1 MTAAPLSGTFAA
13 LYTPFTTDGVVDLDA
28 YRALADR
35 LAAAGVGLVPCGT
48 TGETP
53 TLTADEYTA
62 CVRAAVD
69 VAGGRVP
76 VIAGTGSNSTAHAV
90 ETTRHAK
97 ALGVDA
103 ALVVTPYYNKPPQRS
118 LLAHFRAVADQGG
131 LPIVLYNVP
140 GRTGTNLL
148 PETTL
153 ALATHPGIVAVKE
166 ASGSMAQVE
175 ALLTR
180 RPAGFAVLSG
190 DDALAMPLVL
200 AGGDG
205 VISVAANALPG
216 DVKALMDAA
225 LAGDLARARDLQAKL
240 LPFMDAIFCTTNP
253 IPIKRVAS
261 WLGHGRPDCRLP
273 LTADALD
280 DAMATRLRDALHHAG
295 VSL

>member
-1 MTAAPLSGTFAA
+1 VTARPLSGTFAA
-13 LYTPFTTDGVVDLDA
+13 LYTPFTADGAVDLDA

-35 LAAAGVGLVPCGT
+35 LASAGVGLVPCGT

-53 TLTADEYTA
+53 TLTAEEYTA
-62 CVRAAVD
+62 AVRAAVD
-69 VAGGRVP
+69 VAAGRVP
-76 VIAGTGSNSTAHAV
+76 VIAGTGSNSTAHAI

-131 LPIVLYNVP
+131 LPVVLYNVP

-153 ALATHPGIVAVKE
+153 ALAAHPNIVAVKE

-175 ALLTR
+175 ALLTQ
-180 RPAGFAVLSG
+180 RPDGFSVLSG
-190 DDALAMPLVL
+190 DDALAMSLVL

-205 VISVAANALPG
+205 VISVAANALPHE
-216 DVKALMDAA
+216 VKALIDAA
-225 LAGDLARARDLQAKL
+225 LAGQLTHARALQAKL
-240 LPFMDAIFCTTNP
+240 LPLFDALFCTTNP

-280 DAMATRLRDALHHAG
+280 DTMATRLRDALQHAG